1 MLDGPEAGTPEQW
14 ASEKPDAVAVVKGPR
29 ELTYRDWNDQANR
42 VAEGLAR
49 LGLVAGDRIGMRFR
63 LDLPWFIVQRALQ
76 KLGVQQVA
84 VNWKL
89 TPSEAVYI
97 LQDSGAKGLVC
108 DDQDASAWVDLDVG
122 ILVTVG
128 QQADGGGTRLE
139 DLIDHNEPVERFG
152 PRRPNLV
159 LYTSGTTGK
168 PKGVAPRSNTAN
180 IDIDRL
186 MRYGASVGDV
196 PPYPPGAIVLL
207 TLPTHH
213 GAGPGVAMGTC
224 TKGGTVVLLDPF
236 DPEEALRLIERH
248 RVQVWTAVPTML
260 LRVQSLPEE
269 TLDRYDLSSLLSL
282 TLGAAPVP
290 KSLKDWVIGRLGPSV
305 LWETYGCSEA
315 GMLTFISPQDQMRKP
330 GSSGLPYEGVD
341 VSVVDDDWTRLP
353 AGTTGEIAVN
363 TPVVLK
369 GYLGRDALGEDV
381 VKDGYYRTGDLGHL
395 DEDGYLFITDRV
407 KDMIVAG
414 GVNIYPAE
422 IEKAIIEHP
431 DIENCA
437 VIGIPQDDFGEQPLA
452 FVIPKPGHALTADD
466 VYVFLDGRLAS
477 FKKPRRIEFVD
488 TLPTNPMGKI
498 LKTELREPYWAGRE
512 RNV

>member
-14 ASEKPDAVAVVKGPR
+14 AVDRPDGVAVIKGDR
-29 ELTYRDWNDQANR
+29 SLTYRDWNEQANR

-49 LGLVAGDRIGMRFR
+49 MGLVAGDRIGMRFR
-63 LDLPWFIVQRALQ
+63 LDVSWFIMQRALQ

-89 TPSEAVYI
+89 TPDEAVYI
-97 LQDSGAKGLVC
+97 LRDSRAKGLAC
-108 DDQDASAWVDLDVG
+108 DDRDVSAWADLDVG
-122 ILVTVG
+122 ALVTVG
-128 QQADGGGTRLE
+128 QPSNSAGSRLE
-139 DLIDHNEPVERFG
+139 DLIGGNEPVERFG

-168 PKGVAPRSNTAN
+168 PKGVAPRSDASD

-186 MRYGASVGDV
+186 MRYGASVGGV
-196 PPYPPGAIVLL
+196 PPYPPNAIVLL

-213 GAGPGVAMGTC
+213 GAGPGVAMATC

-236 DPEEALRLIERH
+236 DPEDALRLIDRH
-248 RVQVWTAVPTML
+248 RVQIWSAVPTML
-260 LRVQSLPEE
+260 LRVRSLPQE

-290 KSLKDWVIGRLGPSV
+290 KSLKDWVIGRLGPEV

-315 GMLTFISPQDQMRKP
+315 GMLTSISPQDQMRKP

-341 VSVVDDDWTRLP
+341 VSIVDDEWNRLP
-353 AGTTGEIAVN
+353 AGITGEIAVN

-369 GYLGRDALGEDV
+369 GYLGREALGEDV
-381 VKDGYYRTGDLGHL
+381 VKDGYYRTGDIGHL
-395 DEDGYLFITDRV
+395 DDDGFLFITDRV

-452 FVIPKPGHALTADD
+452 FVVLKPGHALTADGL
-466 VYVFLDGRLAS
+466 YAFLEGRLAS
-477 FKKPRRIEFVD
+477 FKKPRQIEFVD
-488 TLPTNPMGKI
+488 TLPINPMGKI

>member
-14 ASEKPDAVAVVKGPR
+14 TWEKPDAVAVVKGAR

-49 LGLVAGDRIGMRFR
+49 LGLVVGDRIGMRFR

-89 TPSEAVYI
+89 TPNEAVYI
-97 LQDSGAKGLVC
+97 LRDSGAKGLAC
-108 DDQDASAWVDLDVG
+108 DDQDASAWADLDVG
-122 ILVTVG
+122 VLVTVG
-128 QQADGGGTRLE
+128 QQADSGGTRLE

-168 PKGVAPRSNTAN
+168 PKGVAPRSNAAN
-180 IDIDRL
+180 TEIDRL
-186 MRYGASVGDV
+186 IRYGASVGEV
-196 PPYPPGAIVLL
+196 PPYPPNAIVLL

-236 DPEEALRLIERH
+236 DPEEALRLIDRH

-260 LRVQSLPEE
+260 LRVQSLPEA

-290 KSLKDWVIGRLGPSV
+290 KSLKDWVIGRLDPGV

-315 GMLTFISPQDQMRKP
+315 GMLTYISPQDQMRKP

-341 VSVVDDDWTRLP
+341 VSIVDDEWNRLP

-369 GYLGRDALGEDV
+369 GYLGREALGEDV
-381 VKDGYYRTGDLGHL
+381 VKDGYYRTGDIGYL
-395 DEDGYLFITDRV
+395 DEDGFLFITDRV

-431 DIENCA
+431 DVENCA

-452 FVIPKPGHALTADD
+452 FVIPKPAHALTADD
-466 VYVFLDGRLAS
+466 VYAFLDGRLAS
-477 FKKPRRIEFVD
+477 FKKPRQIEFVD

>member
-1 MLDGPEAGTPEQW
+1 MLDGPEGGTPEHW
-14 ASEKPDAVAVVKGPR
+14 AAERPDAIAVIKG
-29 ELTYRDWNDQANR
+29 EHALTYRDWNDQANR

-49 LGLVAGDRIGMRFR
+49 LGLVAGDRVGMRFR
-63 LDLPWFIVQRALQ
+63 LDFPWFIVQRALQ

-89 TPSEAVYI
+89 TPDEADYI
-97 LQDSGAKGLVC
+97 LRDSGARGLAC
-108 DDQDASAWVDLDVG
+108 DDRDASAWAGLDAGV
-122 ILVTVG
+122 LLTVG
-128 QQADGGGTRLE
+128 QKPETAGTRLE
-139 DLIDHNEPVERFG
+139 DLIAGSEQVERFG

-168 PKGVAPRSNTAN
+168 PKGVAPRDGSSVV
-180 IDIDRL
+180 DVDRL

-196 PPYPPGAIVLL
+196 PPYPPSAIVLL
-207 TLPTHH
+207 TLPSHH

-224 TKGGTVVLLDPF
+224 AKGGTVVLLDPF
-236 DPEEALRLIERH
+236 DPEEALRLIDRH

-260 LRVQSLPEE
+260 LRVQSLPQE
-269 TLDRYDLSSLLSL
+269 TLDRFDLSSLLSL

-290 KSLKDWVIGRLGPSV
+290 KSLKEWVIERLGPDV

-315 GMLTFISPQDQMRKP
+315 GMLTFISPQDQTRKP
-330 GSSGLPYEGVD
+330 GSSGLPYEGVEIAI
-341 VSVVDDDWTRLP
+341 VDDEWNRLP
-353 AGTTGEIAVN
+353 TGSAGEIAVN

-369 GYLGRDALGEDV
+369 GYLGVQPLGEDV
-381 VKDGYYRTGDLGHL
+381 VKEGFYRTGDVGHL
-395 DEDGYLFITDRV
+395 DEEGFLFITDRV

-422 IEKAIIEHP
+422 IEAAIIEHS
-431 DIENCA
+431 DVENCA
-437 VIGIPQDDFGEQPLA
+437 VIGVPQHDFGEQPLA
-452 FVIPKPGHALTADD
+452 FVVPKPGYTLTTDD
-466 VYVFLDGRLAS
+466 IYAFLDGRLAS

-488 TLPTNPMGKI
+488 TLPTSPMGKV
-498 LKTELREPYWAGRE
+498 LKTELRKPYWGGRE